1 MNIRTG
7 VFLIAACMLA
17 DPAVGQ
23 NNHVA
28 IFKNVS
34 GSVNVVRLNADL
46 NAVSGMEL
54 LKSDKVVSG
63 IGASSG
69 IVFRDGTSL
78 TVGASTEVVIRDYVF
93 EPRESKYAFS
103 VYLAKGSA
111 IYSSGKIG
119 KLSPDSVLV
128 DTPKATIG
136 VRGTRF
142 IVEAE

>member
-1 MNIRTG
+1 MNISRVG
-7 VFLIAACMLA
+7 FLVGACMLA
-17 DPAVGQ
+17 GSAFGQ

-28 IFKNVS
+28 IFKNVA
-34 GSVNVVRLNADL
+34 GTVKVVRHDANLT
-46 NAVSGMEL
+46 AVSGMEL

-63 IGASSG
+63 PGASSG
-69 IVFRDGTSL
+69 IVFKDGTSL
-78 TVGASTEVVIRDYVF
+78 TVGASSEVVIRDYVF

-119 KLSPDSVLV
+119 KLSPDSVSV